1 VPHVELSV
9 SEPHVA
15 RPRPADSSLAR
26 WAVAAAGAEEH
37 CLVIDLDRVIIA
49 ISASFE
55 GLLGLTTTAIG
66 RPLVGGVMQLLD
78 FADGLELTESEIVK
92 TPPLLAL
99 TSGRL
104 ARGLMRI
111 PNCTLDAISTPL
123 VEHGAI
129 TGSLTYFMPV

>member
-9 SEPHVA
+9 SEPHIA
-15 RPRPADSSLAR
+15 RPRPVETSLAR
-26 WAVAAAGAEEH
+26 WATAAAGAEEH
-37 CLVIDLDRVIIA
+37 CLVIDLDKVILA
-49 ISASFE
+49 ISAPFE
-55 GLLGLTTTAIG
+55 GLLGLTSSAIG

-78 FADGLELTESEIVK
+78 FADGLDLTDAEIMK

-111 PNCTLDAISTPL
+111 PTCTLDAVSTPL